1 MDEKGLAKL
10 LPACALSLTL
20 LLAVFA
26 VPATAQTGDNRSGN
40 GAAART
46 DARDDRRD
54 DRRVAGDGEEERDW
68 GWLGLLGLGGLLGLM
83 PRKKR
88 EVHVRDAGDKQNPNV
103 GNRR

>member
-1 MDEKGLAKL
+1 MDEKGLAKF

-26 VPATAQTGDNRSGN
+26 APATAQTGDNRSGD
-40 GAAART
+40 GAART
-46 DARDDRRD
+46 DTRGDRRD

-88 EVHVRDAGDKQNPNV
+88 EVHVHDASDKQSPNV

>member
-1 MDEKGLAKL
+1 MDEKGLAKF

-26 VPATAQTGDNRSGN
+26 VPATAQTGDNRSGD
-40 GAAART
+40 GAART
-46 DARDDRRD
+46 DTRGDRRD
-54 DRRVAGDGEEERDW
+54 DRRVAGDDEEERDW

-88 EVHVRDAGDKQNPNV
+88 EVHVRDGGDKQNPNA